1 MAVTSGVH
9 SIIRGGAAAVLALL
23 IVAWLPSAA
32 AATLPLGHTHPI
44 LGAAGSSTNWAG
56 YDATDDVNPLPFTS
70 VTATWTQPKIVSLG
84 TVEAYADFWVGL
96 DGDSGSNSNPLY
108 SSTVEQIGTEGYVQG
123 GMVLYDAWYEMYP
136 APPVTIPMI
145 IRPGDVLTGSVVAN
159 PISAPAPATFTLS
172 LVDHTTGVSFTK
184 TTLVPSGNVAHDY
197 SAEVITEAP
206 WAGGVLPLANFGL
219 VNFSACA
226 FNGSPISAFNWSQ
239 ISMASD
245 LNVPEANTS
254 ALGSD
259 GASFFVTSDVTPPV
273 TKVAGAGSLWHSKPV
288 PLTFTAIDNPGGQG
302 VAYTEYSLD
311 NGATWTK
318 GTSLVIPAPRD
329 HANDGTHKILY
340 RSADKVGNLERARIC
355 TVNIDTRQPTPIAN
369 WLASVVRGHTASLLY
384 YISDPRPGSPTA
396 TVMIRVCNAADRLVK
411 KVVGTVP
418 VNKRLAA
425 SFYCTLPAGTYHF
438 YIYATDQAGNAQTR
452 VGRNLLL
459 VRNTS
464 VLRTTQIVR

>member
-1 MAVTSGVH
+1 VH

-32 AATLPLGHTHPI
+32 AATPPLGHTHPI

-70 VTATWTQPKIVSLG
+70 VTATWQQPKIVASGLS
-84 TVEAYADFWVGL
+84 EAYADFWVGL
-96 DGDSGSNSNPLY
+96 DGDSGNNTNPLY

-136 APPVTIPMI
+136 APPVTIRMI

-159 PISAPAPATFTLS
+159 PVSAPAPATFTLS

-184 TTLVPSGNVAHDY
+184 TASVPPGYAAQEY

-226 FNGSPISAFNWSQ
+226 FNGSPISDFNWSQ
-239 ISMASD
+239 ISMASEF
-245 LNVPEANTS
+245 NVPEANTS

-259 GASFFVTSDVTPPV
+259 GASFSVTSDVTPPF
-273 TKVAGAGSLWHSKPV
+273 TSVAGAGSLWHNKPV
-288 PLTFTAIDNPGGQG
+288 RLTFTAVDNPGGLG

-329 HANDGTHKILY
+329 HSNDGSHKVLY
-340 RSADKVGNLERARIC
+340 RSADRAGNFERTRTC

-369 WLASVVRGHTASLLY
+369 WVASVVRGHAASLLY
-384 YISDPRPGSPTA
+384 YVSDPRPGSPTA
-396 TVMIRVCNAADRLVK
+396 TVMIRVCDAADRLVK
-411 KVVGTVP
+411 KLVSTVP
-418 VNKRLAA
+418 VDKRVAA
-425 SFYCTLPAGTYHF
+425 SFNCALPAGTYHF
-438 YIYATDQAGNAQTR
+438 YVYATDQAGNAQTR
-452 VGRNLLL
+452 VGRNLLVVRATSI
-459 VRNTS
+459 VRNS
-464 VLRTTQIVR
+464 QIVR